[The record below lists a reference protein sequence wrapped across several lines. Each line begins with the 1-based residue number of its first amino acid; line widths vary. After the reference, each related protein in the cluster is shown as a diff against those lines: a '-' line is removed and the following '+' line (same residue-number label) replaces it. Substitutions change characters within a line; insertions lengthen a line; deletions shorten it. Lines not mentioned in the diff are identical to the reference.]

1 MLLGGKCGPIITDN
15 VLYGIIPPLSFYQEV
30 RYMDPAGVVI
40 FIIIVLLILAAIILP
55 RYDKSKSAS
64 GDD

>member
-1 MLLGGKCGPIITDN
+1 
-15 VLYGIIPPLSFYQEV
+15 
-30 RYMDPAGVVI
+30 MDPAGVVI